1 MTLKQTAQTLQDL
14 TEKLNFTA
22 SVDMNPD
29 YLEFNVSLPSGAHQ
43 SFDATSDTVA
53 KAQPYE
59 ILWDL
64 ADAMVNFS
72 ENTDDHLWYADEAAN
87 PRIYADVTTGIN
99 QSDAAWLNALGDK
112 VRAASNDF

>member
-1 MTLKQTAQTLQDL
+1 
-14 TEKLNFTA
+14 
-22 SVDMNPD
+22 
-29 YLEFNVSLPSGAHQ
+29 
-43 SFDATSDTVA
+43 
-53 KAQPYE
+53 
-59 ILWDL
+59 
-64 ADAMVNFS
+64 MVNFS